1 MVASP
6 SDLFTFLSAH
16 NIAHETIEHAPTFSV
31 EDGRQLKAGLPGGH
45 SKNLFMKDKAG
56 HFVLVS
62 AWADSELRLNRL
74 HRLLG
79 TRRLS
84 FTDADAL
91 FDILGVRPGSVTAF
105 ALIND
110 QINRTVRFI
119 ADARL
124 MTFETIYFHPLINTA
139 TTAIASRDLLKFT
152 AATGHGCEIIDF
164 EQLL

>member
-1 MVASP
+1 MAASP
-6 SDLFTFLSAH
+6 SDLFAFLSAH
-16 NIAHETIEHAPTFSV
+16 NIAHETIEHEPTFSV
-31 EDGRQLKAGLPGGH
+31 EDGRHLKSGLPGGH

-56 HFVLVS
+56 HFVLIS
-62 AWADSELRLNRL
+62 AWADSQLRLNRL
-74 HRLLG
+74 HRQLG

-91 FDILGVRPGSVTAF
+91 FSLLGVKPGSVTAF

-110 QINRTVRFI
+110 QVERTVRFI

-124 MTFETIYFHPLINTA
+124 MTFDTIYFHPLINTA
-139 TTAIASRDLLKFT
+139 TTAIASRDLLTFT

-164 EQLL
+164 EQLI